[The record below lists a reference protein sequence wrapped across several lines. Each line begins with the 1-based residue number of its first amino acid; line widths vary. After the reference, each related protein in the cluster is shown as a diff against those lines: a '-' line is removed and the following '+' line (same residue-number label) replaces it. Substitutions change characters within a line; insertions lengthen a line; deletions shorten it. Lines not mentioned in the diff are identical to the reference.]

1 MGSIERSLIRL
12 LSGWRERRKMAAS
25 VSPRQREELTIRIV
39 TPGIRG
45 VVLTVAL
52 LTDCEKG

>member
-1 MGSIERSLIRL
+1 V
-12 LSGWRERRKMAAS
+12 KMAAS
-25 VSPRQREELTIRIV
+25 VSPWEREELTIRIV